1 MPSISTTSPPD
12 VASRDSDEWNC
23 KSRDNEI
30 SRDNEK
36 SRDSKEL
43 DSKSRDSK
51 QEQADYYYSWVH
63 SHIIKYQTPAL
74 GLFPRRR
81 SSYVT
86 DNVYCG
92 VVIWALS
99 KVIILKLIELLTW
112 SFLPMLFL
120 YLISL

>member
-1 MPSISTTSPPD
+1 MPSISITSPPNA
-12 VASRDSDEWNC
+12 V
-23 KSRDNEI
+23 SRDNDELNCK

-36 SRDSKEL
+36 SRDIG
-43 DSKSRDSK
+43 KSRDSTELDSK

-86 DNVYCG
+86 DNVYCA

-99 KVIILKLIELLTW
+99 KVLILIKL
-112 SFLPMLFL
+112 
-120 YLISL
+120 